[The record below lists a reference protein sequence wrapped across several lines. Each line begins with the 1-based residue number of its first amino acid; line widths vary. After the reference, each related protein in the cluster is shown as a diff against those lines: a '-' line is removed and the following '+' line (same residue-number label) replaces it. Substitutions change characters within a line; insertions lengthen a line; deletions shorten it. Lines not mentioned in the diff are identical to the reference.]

1 MSSFSSNEQNA
12 GFIKQQKPLILA
24 SGSTIR
30 QKLLRSLGV
39 DFLVIPSDCDEDMIK
54 KNHQSG
60 SIIDL
65 GLTLAMAKA
74 LAISKKHPK
83 HYVIGADQLCVIND
97 TVLDKPLNHPTA
109 IKHLRMLSGKQHQ
122 QIACLCIAHNHQILW
137 QHHESATL
145 TARSLSD
152 ATIEAYLQ
160 LEQPYQSCGAY
171 QFETQGK
178 WLFEH
183 VNGHEDAILGL
194 PLTPLINEL
203 FQLDIVTL

>member
-1 MSSFSSNEQNA
+1 MSSVSSNNQSAE
-12 GFIKQQKPLILA
+12 FIKQQKPLILA

-30 QKLLRSLGV
+30 QKLLHSLGL
-39 DFLVIPSDCDEDMIK
+39 DFLVIPSDCDEDIIK
-54 KNHQSG
+54 KNHQSE

-74 LAISKKHPK
+74 LAVSKNHPK
-83 HYVIGADQLCVIND
+83 HYIIGADQLCVIND

-137 QHHESATL
+137 QHHEIASL
-145 TARSLSD
+145 TVRPLSD

-171 QFETQGK
+171 QFETQDK
-178 WLFEH
+178 WLFED
-183 VNGHEDAILGL
+183 VKGSEGTILGL
-194 PLTPLINEL
+194 PLTPLINAL
-203 FQLDIVTL
+203 RQTGVVAL

>member
-1 MSSFSSNEQNA
+1 MSNFSSSEQRA

-30 QKLLRSLGV
+30 KKLLHSLGL
-39 DFLVIPSDCDEDMIK
+39 DFLVIPSNCDEDIIK
-54 KNHQSG
+54 KNHPSG
-60 SIIDL
+60 SMVDL

-74 LAISKKHPK
+74 LAVSKNYPQ
-83 HYVIGADQLCVIND
+83 HYVIGADQLCVINN
-97 TVLDKPLNHPTA
+97 TLLDKPLNHPTA

-137 QHHESATL
+137 QHHEIASL
-145 TARSLSD
+145 TAHHLSD
-152 ATIEAYLQ
+152 STIEAYLQ

-178 WLFEH
+178 WLFEQ
-183 VNGHEDAILGL
+183 VKGSEDTILGL
-194 PLTPLINEL
+194 PLTPLTNALRQIKVVAL
-203 FQLDIVTL
+203 